1 MKLDAIDKTNICVI
15 WRNFLAKLAVF
26 LNSKSNFEGIIRTK
40 YILQKM
46 TKDISFEWTRQ
57 LQLNS
62 DTKFHLEGP
71 FLKT

>member
-1 MKLDAIDKTNICVI
+1 MKLDAIDKTNIRVI
-15 WRNFLAKLAVF
+15 WRYFLAKSAVF

-62 DTKFHLEGP
+62 DTKFQLEGP

>member
-1 MKLDAIDKTNICVI
+1 MKLDAIDKTNIRVI

-46 TKDISFEWTRQ
+46 TKDISFEWTCQ

-62 DTKFHLEGP
+62 DTKFQLEGP

>member
-1 MKLDAIDKTNICVI
+1 MKLDAIDKTNIRVI

-26 LNSKSNFEGIIRTK
+26 LNSKSNFEGIICTK

-62 DTKFHLEGP
+62 DTKFQLEGP